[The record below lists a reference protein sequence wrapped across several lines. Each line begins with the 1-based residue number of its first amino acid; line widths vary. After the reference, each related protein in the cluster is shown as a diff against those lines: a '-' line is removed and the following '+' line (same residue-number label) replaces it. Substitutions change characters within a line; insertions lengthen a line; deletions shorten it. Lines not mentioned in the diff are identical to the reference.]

1 MTLTPDNQVDN
12 GHGQQSGRQFGMPW
26 RGADV
31 ARAAEAAGVTA
42 FCRGEFVDHEA
53 YFTLAEMALGTQRAK
68 IGTGIAYAF
77 ARTPYAHA
85 AGIRAAWRHAP
96 GRVFLGLGSGAF
108 RINRDWFGV
117 AADRPV
123 ERMADLVGAIRAWLQ
138 AENGQRVRHDG
149 EFYHVDAVVGAPVL
163 GRIDAPILLGAF
175 NKRMAATAG
184 RVADGVIGHGL
195 FTRAWWEDVVRPAVA
210 KGAAQAEGTSQ
221 ADGSA
226 ALAEHGWVITAID
239 DDDPDRAVMDARR
252 MIAFYLTVKTYD
264 PYVAHHG
271 WTTQVAAIREAFAQR
286 DTEAMGRAVTDDM
299 LEAIAVCGTTADGRA
314 ALARRGDSL
323 PRDVAYLAPPSFM
336 VSERRGQR
344 YAMASLA
351 LLDAPGGAADA
362 ARP

>member
-1 MTLTPDNQVDN
+1 MTT
-12 GHGQQSGRQFGMPW
+12 GTAAGGRRYGLSW
-26 RGADV
+26 RGAEV
-31 ARAAEAAGVTA
+31 APAAEAAGISA
-42 FCRGEFVDHEA
+42 FCTGEFVDHEA
-53 YFTLAEMALGTQRAK
+53 YSTLTEMALTTEGAL
-68 IGTGIAYAF
+68 IGPGVAYAF

-85 AGIRAAWRHAP
+85 AAVRSAWRHAP
-96 GRVFLGLGSGAF
+96 GRVFLGLGTGAF

-123 ERMADLVGAIRAWLQ
+123 ARMVDTVGAIRAWLR
-138 AENGQRVRHDG
+138 AENGDRVRYAG
-149 EFYHVDAVVGAPVL
+149 EFNSVDAVVAAPVL

-175 NKRMAATAG
+175 NKLMAAAAG

-195 FTRAWWEDVVRPAVA
+195 FTRTWWDDVVRPALG
-210 KGAAQAEGTSQ
+210 KGAAQAEHDRIPQ
-221 ADGSA
+221 
-226 ALAEHGWVITAID
+226 EHGWLITAID
-239 DDDPDRAVMDARR
+239 DEDPERAVMDARR

-271 WTTQVAAIREAFAQR
+271 WTAQVAAIREAFAAR
-286 DTEAMGRAVTDDM
+286 DTDAMGRAVSDDM

-336 VSERRGQR
+336 VSERRGRR

-351 LLDAPGGAADA
+351 LLED
-362 ARP
+362 R

>member
-1 MTLTPDNQVDN
+1 M
-12 GHGQQSGRQFGMPW
+12 SW
-26 RGADV
+26 RGAEV
-31 ARAAEAAGVTA
+31 ARAAEAAGFTA
-42 FCRGEFVDHEA
+42 FCSGEFVDHEA
-53 YFTLAEMALGTQRAK
+53 YSTLAEMALCTQRAK
-68 IGTGIAYAF
+68 VGPGIAYAF

-85 AGIRAAWRHAP
+85 AGIRGVWRHAP

-149 EFYHVDAVVGAPVL
+149 EFYQVDAMVGAPVL
-163 GRIDAPILLGAF
+163 GRIDVPILLGAF
-175 NKRMAATAG
+175 NKLMASAAG
-184 RVADGVIGHGL
+184 RVADGVIAHGL
-195 FTRAWWEDVVRPAVA
+195 FTRTWWEDVVRPAMA
-210 KGAAQAEGTSQ
+210 RGAAQAGRERVP
-221 ADGSA
+221 
-226 ALAEHGWVITAID
+226 AEHGWVITAID
-239 DDDPDRAVMDARR
+239 DDDPGRAVMDARR
-252 MIAFYLTVKTYD
+252 MIAFYLIVKTYD
-264 PYVAHHG
+264 RYVAHHG
-271 WTTQVAAIREAFAQR
+271 WTAQVAAIREAFARR
-286 DTEAMGRAVTDDM
+286 DTDAMARAVTDDM

-351 LLDAPGGAADA
+351 LLDAPA
-362 ARP
+362 PT